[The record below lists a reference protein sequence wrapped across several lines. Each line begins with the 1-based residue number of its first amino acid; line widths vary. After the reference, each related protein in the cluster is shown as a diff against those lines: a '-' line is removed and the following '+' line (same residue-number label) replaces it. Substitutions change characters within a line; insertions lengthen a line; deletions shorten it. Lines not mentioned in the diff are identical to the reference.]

1 MLKRTLMGAAAV
13 LALTAGIASAEN
25 LRFAGATPA
34 LTMDPH
40 ATNDFTT
47 TAIFR
52 QTYDSLIGL
61 SLDMDLTPAL
71 ATEWA
76 YVGDNTWRFTIR
88 EGVRFHD
95 GSGMTAEDVAFSIMR
110 QKDSRFY
117 RSLFGGIQ
125 EARVVDATTVDVI
138 SAGPDPILPRKM
150 SRMFIISQAW
160 AEANGV
166 VEIPDLGAEGAE
178 AFSIRNAMGTG
189 PMRLLSHDPSVETRF
204 EAFADY
210 WDESP
215 GNVTTATYLN
225 IGSGPTRVAALL
237 SGEVDMVVDLPLQ
250 DIGRV
255 EATPGFAVAE
265 APQMLWMQLE
275 LDGTRDQ
282 ALETFDRA
290 GNPLAENPF
299 RDTRVRQAIAHAVDA
314 DLIADRVMRGKARVV
329 GIASIPG
336 FGGYQEDMDQRWEID
351 LDRAR
356 ELLAEA
362 GYPEGFVTTMNCP
375 LERYVN
381 TDDICRAVASML
393 ARIGI
398 DVRVNGMVW
407 PEFARMLVNG
417 PDSSFHLIGMGP
429 DSRDTQD
436 AFTGYVM
443 TRNPDANEG
452 FFNWALYTN
461 PEIDALTRTLT
472 TTFDASE
479 REALYRD
486 LLERARDGVNAVYLH
501 QPMIVWGM
509 RGGVQAPIRSDATV
523 TLQNVIVE

>member
-1 MLKRTLMGAAAV
+1 MLKRTLLGAAAA
-13 LALTAGIASAEN
+13 LALTAGFASAEN
-25 LRFAGATPA
+25 LRFAGATAA

-52 QTYDSLIGL
+52 QVYDSLIGL
-61 SLDMDLTPAL
+61 SLDMELTPAL
-71 ATEWA
+71 ATEWE

-95 GSGMTAEDVAFSIMR
+95 GSEMTAEDVAFSIMR

-125 EARVVDATTVDVI
+125 EARVVDATTVDVV
-138 SAGPDPILPRKM
+138 SNGPDPILPRKM

-166 VEIPDLGAEGAE
+166 VEIPDLGAEGGE
-178 AFSIRNAMGTG
+178 AHSIRNAMGTG
-189 PMRLLSHDPSVETRF
+189 PMRLISHDPSAQTRF

-210 WDESP
+210 WDETP

-255 EATPGFAVAE
+255 EAAPGYSISE

-282 ALETFDRA
+282 ALETYDRE
-290 GNPLAENPF
+290 GNPLPENPF

-314 DLIADRVMRGKARVV
+314 NLIVDRVMRGRARVV
-329 GIASIPG
+329 GSNSIPG
-336 FGGYQEDMDQRWEID
+336 FGGYQEDLDQRWETD
-351 LDRAR
+351 VDRAR

-393 ARIGI
+393 ARVGI

-452 FFNWALYTN
+452 FFNWALFSN
-461 PEIDALTRTLT
+461 PEIDELTRTLT
-472 TTFDASE
+472 VTFDGDE

-486 LLERARDGVNAVYLH
+486 LLTRARDAVNAVYLH
-501 QPMIVWGM
+501 QPMIIWGM
-509 RGGVQAPIRSDATV
+509 RGGVSAPIRSDATV
-523 TLQNVIVE
+523 TLQNVTVE